1 MLNLRKDT
9 AHIAT
14 WTCHE
19 EGTRRR
25 VWWDFREFSS
35 FRSSTNLESFI
46 GYILGIENLN
56 DRLKR
61 IFFQIQLRLFATI
74 MIIESEPSYL
84 FFFLLLFV
92 IFFVIPFSFN
102 FFTHAID

>member
-14 WTCHE
+14 WTCYE

-46 GYILGIENLN
+46 GCILGIENLN

-61 IFFQIQLRLFATI
+61 TFFQIQLRLFATI

-84 FFFLLLFV
+84 FFFPTFICY
-92 IFFVIPFSFN
+92 IFRYSF
-102 FFTHAID
+102 FF